1 MNKILK
7 LIISIIIPFIA
18 SAVGGVFTASSV
30 STWYVTLVKPSFNP
44 PSWVFGPIWTILY
57 FFMGISFYLVWTRR
71 LETPA
76 LMAFVTQLFLNVL
89 WSIIFFGLK
98 APFYAFIEIIFLW
111 FAILITIIYFY
122 RINKLSAYL
131 LIPYILWVSFAAIL
145 NFSIFLLN

>member
-44 PSWVFGPIWTILY
+44 PSWIFGPVWTILY

-111 FAILITIIYFY
+111 LAILITIIYFY

-145 NFSIFLLN
+145 NFSIFVLN